1 MSRHLVYFSGIRLK
15 RIRDHDDM
23 LKEELEA
30 KRMKMK
36 AVFAGVIES
45 RKKKKLLTMFLSKKL
60 LTMKEGAVRAMGGG
74 VIHVVDCNFGSA
86 LCE

>member
-45 RKKKKLLTMFLSKKL
+45 RKKKKLLTMFLSKQI

-74 VIHVVDCNFGSA
+74 VIRVVDCNFGSA

>member
-1 MSRHLVYFSGIRLK
+1 
-15 RIRDHDDM
+15 
-23 LKEELEA
+23 
-30 KRMKMK
+30 MKMK

-45 RKKKKLLTMFLSKKL
+45 RKKKLLTMFLSKKL

-74 VIHVVDCNFGSA
+74 VIRVVDCNFGSA

>member
-15 RIRDHDDM
+15 RIRDHDDI
-23 LKEELEA
+23 LKEQLEA
-30 KRMKMK
+30 KRMKWE
-36 AVFAGVIES
+36 AVFAEVIVES
-45 RKKKKLLTMFLSKKL
+45 RKKKLLTMFLSKKL

-74 VIHVVDCNFGSA
+74 VIRVVDCNFGSA